1 MPPITTS
8 SCPCSQK
15 FEKEKTKLLTVHTPM
30 SSKTREIISILVVL
44 QPALVQPSI
53 ATDRCSPSYLII
65 KKCYFFNVSFIF
77 YHCQFYSTEGAKL
90 SLLCEDEWSFKKKQI
105 LPLPSNQRRNPISLC
120 CHIIFPV
127 CLLETERC
135 AVIPGN
141 SESLVLV
148 SNSHQISQVVE
159 TFNIIEWRIT

>member
-8 SCPCSQK
+8 SRPCSQK

-30 SSKTREIISILVVL
+30 SSKTREIISIPVVL

-77 YHCQFYSTEGAKL
+77 YHCQFNSTEGAKL
-90 SLLCEDEWSFKKKQI
+90 SLLYEDEWIFKKNNKFYHS
-105 LPLPSNQRRNPISLC
+105 LPIREGIQYLSAVTLYSQYVCWRQSDAPLFREIPSHSYWFPI
-120 CHIIFPV
+120 HIRF
-127 CLLETERC
+127 LR
-135 AVIPGN
+135 
-141 SESLVLV
+141 
-148 SNSHQISQVVE
+148 
-159 TFNIIEWRIT
+159 

>member
-30 SSKTREIISILVVL
+30 SSKTREIISIPVVL

-90 SLLCEDEWSFKKKQI
+90 SLLYEDEWSFKKKTNSTTPFQSEKE
-105 LPLPSNQRRNPISLC
+105 SNISLLS
-120 CHIIFPV
+120 HY
-127 CLLETERC
+127 
-135 AVIPGN
+135 IPSMSAGDRAMRRY
-141 SESLVLV
+141 SGKFRV
-148 SNSHQISQVVE
+148 
-159 TFNIIEWRIT
+159 TRIGFQFTSDFSGS